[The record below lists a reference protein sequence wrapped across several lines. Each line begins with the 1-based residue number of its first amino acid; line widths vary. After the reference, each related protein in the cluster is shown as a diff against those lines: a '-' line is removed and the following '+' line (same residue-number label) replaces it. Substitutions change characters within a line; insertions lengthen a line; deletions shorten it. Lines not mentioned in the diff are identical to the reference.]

1 VRQPGHA
8 ARVSPRAARGRSY
21 EAGLHRELEEK
32 GVGRGRLRLVPDLVG
47 DKVPDV
53 AAVIRQTSLAT
64 GEASCYWPLLDQTK
78 EGP

>member
-1 VRQPGHA
+1 M
-8 ARVSPRAARGRSY
+8 
-21 EAGLHRELEEK
+21 
-32 GVGRGRLRLVPDLVG
+32 GRGRLRLVPDLVG
-47 DKVPDV
+47 DKEPDV